1 MTLALIT
8 PAASPV
14 VSLADAKLHLRVD
27 GSDEDALITA
37 MVAAATQQAEHELQ
51 RSLVRQVWE
60 RRLDAFPAAEIR
72 LGRPPVASIVSV
84 TYVDLAGVTQTVPS
98 ASYTLDDSTDGGS
111 GVVVPV
117 AGYQWPATGSGANVV
132 RVRFQAGADTA
143 AGVPESIRAWILLQ
157 VGALYRNREA
167 FSAGVTVQELP
178 GRFTDMLLDP
188 WRYYG
193 GWWG

>member
-8 PAASPV
+8 PPTLPV
-14 VSLADAKLHLRVD
+14 VSLADAKLHLKVD
-27 GSDEDALITA
+27 GSDDDTLITA
-37 MVAAATQQAEHELQ
+37 MVAAATQQAQHETGRALM
-51 RSLVRQVWE
+51 RATWE

-72 LGRPPVASIVSV
+72 LGLPPVVSVVSV
-84 TYVDLAGVTQTVPS
+84 TYIDPAGATQTVPS
-98 ASYTLDDSTDGGS
+98 ASYTLDDSTDSGS
-111 GVVVPV
+111 GWVLPGP
-117 AGYQWPATGSGANVV
+117 GYQWPDTAAGANVV
-132 RVRFQAGADTA
+132 RVRFQAGHLTA
-143 AGVPESIRAWILLQ
+143 AEVPESIRAWIMLQ

>member
-8 PAASPV
+8 APTLPV

-27 GSDEDALITA
+27 GSDEDTLITA
-37 MVAAATQQAEHELQ
+37 MVAAATQQAQHETG
-51 RSLVRQVWE
+51 RALVRATWE

-72 LGRPPVASIVSV
+72 LGLPPVSSVVSII
-84 TYVDLAGVTQTVPS
+84 YIDPAGATQTINPVH
-98 ASYTLDDSTDGGS
+98 YVLDDSTDSGS
-111 GVVVPV
+111 GWVLPGP
-117 AGYQWPATGSGANVV
+117 AYQWPETADGANVV
-132 RVRFQAGADTA
+132 RVRFTAGALTA
-143 AGVPESIRAWILLQ
+143 AEVPESIRAWILLQ

-193 GWWG
+193 GWAG

>member
-1 MTLALIT
+1 MSLVLIT
-8 PAASPV
+8 APTVPV

-27 GSDEDALITA
+27 GIDEDTLISA
-37 MVAAATQQAEHELQ
+37 MVAAATQQAQHETGRALI
-51 RSLVRQVWE
+51 RQTWE
-60 RRLDAFPAAEIR
+60 RRLDAFPPAEIR
-72 LGRPPVASIVSV
+72 LGLPPVSSILSV
-84 TYVDLAGVTQTVPS
+84 TYIDPTGATQTVPS
-98 ASYTLDDSTDGGS
+98 ASYALDDTVDSGS
-111 GVVVPV
+111 GWVLP
-117 AGYQWPATGSGANVV
+117 APGYEWPETADGANVV
-132 RVRFQAGADTA
+132 RVRFQTGAQDA

-188 WRYYG
+188 HRYYG